1 MAVLGKIRQR
11 SIFLILVIG
20 MALFAF
26 VISGVFDGSS
36 SNAGPTDPIAVVNDE
51 EIDVTFF
58 RQMVEQTERAY
69 NYSTLQSVNLV
80 WNQALRNTIFDQEFK
95 KLGIDA
101 GKDQLEQIISS
112 DEAVINNPNF
122 QNEAGFFDF
131 GIFTDYIAQ
140 MRVQEPAAYENWKA
154 QEQSIIGVAKQR
166 IYLDLIKASGGM
178 TEAEAKALYHFENDN
193 INIEYV
199 QVPFDII
206 PDSLVTVTDAEVKQ
220 YIKNH
225 EQEYERAA
233 SRNLQY
239 VSFNEAPTEDDL
251 AAIRLR
257 LEGLKD
263 ERIAYNDVSKL
274 TDTIEGFKMTKN
286 IIDFVDRYSEI
297 PFDSVYRPRG
307 EYNNEYADILFGLD
321 VGEVFGPYRDG
332 RFFKIS
338 RLLDRKENASLRA
351 SHILIAFEG
360 ATRAP
365 ATVTRAK
372 EEARREANRVL
383 RLARRGNDNF
393 EELAREYSD
402 GPTKNRGGDLG
413 FFQEGQM
420 ATEFF
425 NFVDKN
431 RVGRIGL
438 VETEFGFHIIKVT
451 DKDDLA
457 LIADVANEAIA
468 SDQTANEVF
477 RSATKFEIVAFHFKF
492 RSATKFEMESN
503 DLNDFI
509 AVAEKNNYEVRP
521 VKQVTELE
529 ENMPGLFN
537 QRQIVRWAFD
547 DDTKVGDIKR
557 FSLTAGG
564 GYAVVQLTAVN
575 QKGLATVDEVGFQV
589 RRKIIQDKKAALI
602 KKQFQDIDSL
612 ETLAENEDLTL
623 ETASAIN
630 QKNPTL
636 VGAGNEP
643 YVVGAAFAMEEGA
656 VLELIQGE
664 LGLYKVK
671 LLKKNTAETL
681 DDYQQYSK
689 EYLRDASFTLPE
701 NVFLAL
707 ESYADIDDNRSLY
720 Y

>member
-1 MAVLGKIRQR
+1 MAILGKIRQQ

-26 VISGVFDGSS
+26 VISGVFDGNSANS
-36 SNAGPTDPIAVVNDE
+36 GPTDPIAVVNDE
-51 EIDVTFF
+51 EIDLTFF
-58 RQMVEQTERAY
+58 RQMVEQTERTY

-80 WNQALRNTIFDQEFK
+80 WNQALRNTIFNQEFE

-140 MRVQEPAAYENWKA
+140 LRVQEPAAYENWKA
-154 QEQSIIGVAKQR
+154 QEQSIINVAKQR
-166 IYLDLIKASGGM
+166 IYLDLIKSSGGM
-178 TEAEAKALYHFENDN
+178 TEAEARTLYHFENDN
-193 INIEYV
+193 INIEYL
-199 QVPFDII
+199 QIPFNEI
-206 PDSLVTVTDAEVKQ
+206 PDSLVSVSDAEVKQ
-220 YIKNH
+220 YIKSH
-225 EQEYERAA
+225 EKAYERSA

-239 VSFNEAPTEDDL
+239 VLFDESPTEDDL

-263 ERIAYNDVSKL
+263 EQIAYNNVSKL
-274 TDTIEGFKMTKN
+274 TDTIQGFRTAEN

-297 PFDSVYRPRG
+297 PFDSIYRPRG
-307 EYNNEYADILFGLD
+307 EFNNEYADILFGLE

-332 RFFKIS
+332 NYFKIS
-338 RLLDRKENASLRA
+338 RLLDRKEEASLRA

-365 ATVTRAK
+365 STVTRSKAEAK
-372 EEARREANRVL
+372 REANRVL
-383 RLARRGNDNF
+383 RFARRSGADF
-393 EELAREYSD
+393 EGLAREYSD
-402 GPTKNRGGDLG
+402 GPTKTRGGDLG

-420 ATEFF
+420 AEPFF
-425 NFVDKN
+425 DFVNEN

-457 LIADVANEAIA
+457 MIADVANEAVA
-468 SDQTANEVF
+468 SDETANEVF
-477 RSATKFEIVAFHFKF
+477 RKATQFEI
-492 RSATKFEMESN
+492 ESI
-503 DLNDFI
+503 DASDFI
-509 AVAEKNNYEVRP
+509 GSAEKYQYTVRP
-521 VKQVTELE
+521 VKQITALE
-529 ENMPGLFN
+529 ENLPGLFN

-547 DDTKVGDIKR
+547 DETRIGDVQR
-557 FSLTAGG
+557 FTLSSG
-564 GYAVVQLTAVN
+564 GYAVVQLTAIN
-575 QKGLATVDEVGFQV
+575 KKGLASIDEVGAEV
-589 RRKIIQDKKAALI
+589 KNKILQDKKAALI
-602 KKQFQDIDSL
+602 EKQYANETL
-612 ETLAENEDLTL
+612 ETLAENEAFTL

-643 YVVGAAFAMEEGA
+643 YVVGAAFTMEEGA
-656 VLELIQGE
+656 VSGLIQGE
-664 LGLYKVK
+664 RGMYKIKV
-671 LLKKNTAETL
+671 LKKNEAEPL
-681 DDYQQYSK
+681 EDYLQYSR
-689 EYLRDASFTLPE
+689 EYLRDASFRLLE
-701 NVFLAL
+701 NIFVAL
-707 ESYADIDDNRSLY
+707 ESNAAIEDNRALY

>member
-274 TDTIEGFKMTKN
+274 TDTIEGFRMTKN

-477 RSATKFEIVAFHFKF
+477 RSATKFE
-492 RSATKFEMESN
+492 MESN

-509 AVAEKNNYEVRP
+509 AVAEKSNYEVRP

>member
-1 MAVLGKIRQR
+1 MAILGKIRQR

-26 VISGVFDGSS
+26 VISGVFDGNSANS
-36 SNAGPTDPIAVVNDE
+36 GPTDPIAVINEE
-51 EIDVTFF
+51 EIDLTFF
-58 RQMVEQTERAY
+58 RQMVEQTERTY

-80 WNQALRNTIFDQEFK
+80 WNQALRNTIFNQEFE

-112 DEAVINNPNF
+112 DEAVVNNPNF

-140 MRVQEPAAYENWKA
+140 LRLQEPAAYENWKA
-154 QEQSIIGVAKQR
+154 QEQSIINVAKQR
-166 IYLDLIKASGGM
+166 IYLDLIKSSGGM

-193 INIEYV
+193 INVEYL
-199 QVPFDII
+199 QIPFDEI
-206 PDSLVTVTDAEVKQ
+206 PDSLVSVTDAEVKQ
-220 YIKNH
+220 YINSH
-225 EQEYERAA
+225 EKAYERSA

-239 VSFNEAPTEDDL
+239 VLFDESPTEDDL
-251 AAIRLR
+251 ASIRLR
-257 LEGLKD
+257 LEGLK
-263 ERIAYNDVSKL
+263 EEQIAYNDVSKL
-274 TDTIEGFKMTKN
+274 TDTIQGFRTAEN
-286 IIDFVDRYSEI
+286 IVDFVERYSEI

-307 EYNNEYADILFGLD
+307 EFNNEYADLLFGLE

-332 RFFKIS
+332 NYFKIS
-338 RLLDRKENASLRA
+338 RLLDRKEDASLRA

-365 ATVTRAK
+365 ATVTRTK
-372 EEARREANRVL
+372 TEAQREANRVL
-383 RLARRGNDNF
+383 RLARRSGADF

-402 GPTKNRGGDLG
+402 GPTKTRGGDLG

-420 ATEFF
+420 AEPFF
-425 NFVDKN
+425 DFVNKN

-457 LIADVANEAIA
+457 MIADVANEAVA
-468 SDQTANEVF
+468 SDETANEIF
-477 RSATKFEIVAFHFKF
+477 RKATQFEI
-492 RSATKFEMESN
+492 EST
-503 DLNDFI
+503 DASDFI
-509 AVAEKNNYEVRP
+509 GSAEKYQYTVRP
-521 VKQVTELE
+521 VKQITALE
-529 ENMPGLFN
+529 ENLPGLFN

-547 DDTKVGDIKR
+547 EDTRIGDVNR
-557 FSLTAGG
+557 FTLSSG
-564 GYAVVQLTAVN
+564 GYAVVQLTAIN
-575 QKGLATVDEVGFQV
+575 KKGLAPLEEVGAEV
-589 RRKIIQDKKAALI
+589 RAKIIQDKKAALI
-602 KKQFQDIDSL
+602 QKQYADKTL
-612 ETLAENEDLTL
+612 EMLAENEAFTL

-643 YVVGAAFAMEEGA
+643 YVVGAAFTMEEGT
-656 VLELIQGE
+656 VSDLIQGE
-664 LGLYKVK
+664 RGMYKIKV
-671 LLKKNTAETL
+671 LKKNVAEPL
-681 DDYQQYSK
+681 EDYIQYSR
-689 EYLRDASFTLPE
+689 EYLQDASFRLLE
-701 NVFLAL
+701 NIFVAL
-707 ESYADIDDNRSLY
+707 ESNAAIEDNRALY

>member
-274 TDTIEGFKMTKN
+274 TDTIEGFRMTKN

-360 ATRAP
+360 ATR

-468 SDQTANEVF
+468 SDQTANEV
-477 RSATKFEIVAFHFKF
+477 F

-689 EYLRDASFTLPE
+689 EYLRDASFTLLE

>member
-36 SNAGPTDPIAVVNDE
+36 SNTGPTDPIAVVNDE
-51 EIDVTFF
+51 EIDVMFF
-58 RQMVEQTERAY
+58 RQMVEQTERTY

-233 SRNLQY
+233 SRNLQF
-239 VSFNEAPTEDDL
+239 VSFDEAPTEDDL

-274 TDTIEGFKMTKN
+274 TDTIEGFIMTKN

-365 ATVTRAK
+365 ARVTRTK

-383 RLARRGNDNF
+383 RLARRGNNNF

-468 SDQTANEVF
+468 SDHTANEVF
-477 RSATKFEIVAFHFKF
+477 RSATKFE
-492 RSATKFEMESN
+492 MESN
-503 DLNDFI
+503 NLKDFM

-537 QRQIVRWAFD
+537 QRQIVRWAFE

-557 FSLTAGG
+557 FSLTGGG

-575 QKGLATVDEVGFQV
+575 KKGLATVDEVGTQV
-589 RRKIIQDKKAALI
+589 RRQIIKDKKAAII
-602 KKQFQDIDSL
+602 KKQFQNIDSL
-612 ETLAENEDLTL
+612 ETLAENEELTL

-643 YVVGAAFAMEEGA
+643 YVVGAAFAMEEGT
-656 VLELIQGE
+656 VSELIQGE

-681 DDYQQYSK
+681 EDYQQYSK
-689 EYLRDASFTLPE
+689 EYLRDASFALLE

-707 ESYADIDDNRSLY
+707 ESYADIEDNRSLY

>member
-274 TDTIEGFKMTKN
+274 TDTIEGFRMTKN

-477 RSATKFEIVAFHFKF
+477 RSATKFE
-492 RSATKFEMESN
+492 MESN

-656 VLELIQGE
+656 VSELIQGE

-701 NVFLAL
+701 YVFLAL

>member
-274 TDTIEGFKMTKN
+274 TDTIEGFRMTKN

-360 ATRAP
+360 ATR

-468 SDQTANEVF
+468 SYQTANEV
-477 RSATKFEIVAFHFKF
+477 F

-656 VLELIQGE
+656 VSELIQGE

-689 EYLRDASFTLPE
+689 EYLRDASFTLLE

>member
-36 SNAGPTDPIAVVNDE
+36 SNTGPTDPIAVVNDE
-51 EIDVTFF
+51 EIDVMFF
-58 RQMVEQTERAY
+58 RQMVEQTERTY

-140 MRVQEPAAYENWKA
+140 MRVQEPVAYENWKA

-206 PDSLVTVTDAEVKQ
+206 PDSLVTVTDAEVKK
-220 YIKNH
+220 YVKNH

-233 SRNLQY
+233 SRNLQF
-239 VSFNEAPTEDDL
+239 VSFDEAPTEDDL

-274 TDTIEGFKMTKN
+274 TDTIEGFRMTKD
-286 IIDFVDRYSEI
+286 IIDFVDRYSET
-297 PFDSVYRPRG
+297 PFDSIYRPRG

-338 RLLDRKENASLRA
+338 RLLDRKQNASLRA
-351 SHILIAFEG
+351 SHILVAFEG

-365 ATVTRAK
+365 ARVTRTK
-372 EEARREANRVL
+372 EEARREANRLL
-383 RLARRGNDNF
+383 RLARRGNNNF

-457 LIADVANEAIA
+457 LIVDVANEAIA

-477 RSATKFEIVAFHFKF
+477 RSATKFE
-492 RSATKFEMESN
+492 MESN
-503 DLNDFI
+503 DLNDFM

-537 QRQIVRWAFD
+537 QRQIVRWAFE

-557 FSLTAGG
+557 FSLTGGG

-575 QKGLATVDEVGFQV
+575 KKGLATVDEVGTQV
-589 RRKIIQDKKAALI
+589 RRQIVKDKKTAII

-612 ETLAENEDLTL
+612 ETLAENEELTL

-643 YVVGAAFAMEEGA
+643 YVVGAAFAMEEGT
-656 VLELIQGE
+656 VSELIQGE

-681 DDYQQYSK
+681 EDYQQYSK
-689 EYLRDASFTLPE
+689 EYLRDASFALLE

-707 ESYADIDDNRSLY
+707 ESYADIEDNRSLY

>member
-36 SNAGPTDPIAVVNDE
+36 SNTGPTDPIAVVNDE
-51 EIDVTFF
+51 EIDVMFF
-58 RQMVEQTERAY
+58 RQMVEQTERTY

-233 SRNLQY
+233 SRNLQF
-239 VSFNEAPTEDDL
+239 VSFDEAPTEDDL

-274 TDTIEGFKMTKN
+274 TDTIEGFRMTKD
-286 IIDFVDRYSEI
+286 IIDFVDRYSET
-297 PFDSVYRPRG
+297 PFDSIYRPRG

-365 ATVTRAK
+365 AKVTRTK
-372 EEARREANRVL
+372 EEARREANRLL
-383 RLARRGNDNF
+383 RLARRGNNNF
-393 EELAREYSD
+393 EELARENSD
-402 GPTKNRGGDLG
+402 GPTKNIGGDLG

-468 SDQTANEVF
+468 SDQTVNEV
-477 RSATKFEIVAFHFKF
+477 F

-503 DLNDFI
+503 DLNDFM

-537 QRQIVRWAFD
+537 QRQIVRWAFE

-557 FSLTAGG
+557 FSLTGGG

-575 QKGLATVDEVGFQV
+575 KKGLVTVDEVGTQV
-589 RRKIIQDKKAALI
+589 RRQIVKDKKAAII

-612 ETLAENEDLTL
+612 ETLAENEELTL

-643 YVVGAAFAMEEGA
+643 YVVGAAFAMEEGT
-656 VLELIQGE
+656 VSELIQGE

-681 DDYQQYSK
+681 EDYQQYSK
-689 EYLRDASFTLPE
+689 EYLRDASFALLE

>member
-154 QEQSIIGVAKQR
+154 QERSIIGVAKQR

-274 TDTIEGFKMTKN
+274 TDTIEGFRMTKN

-477 RSATKFEIVAFHFKF
+477 RSATKFE
-492 RSATKFEMESN
+492 MESN

-656 VLELIQGE
+656 VSELIQGE

-681 DDYQQYSK
+681 DDYQQYNK
-689 EYLRDASFTLPE
+689 EY
-701 NVFLAL
+701 
-707 ESYADIDDNRSLY
+707 
-720 Y
+720 

>member
-1 MAVLGKIRQR
+1 MAILGKIRQR

-26 VISGVFDGSS
+26 VISGVFDGNSANS
-36 SNAGPTDPIAVVNDE
+36 GPTDPIAVVNDE
-51 EIDVTFF
+51 EIDLTFF
-58 RQMVEQTERAY
+58 RQMVEQTERTY

-80 WNQALRNTIFDQEFK
+80 WNQALRNTIFNQEFE

-140 MRVQEPAAYENWKA
+140 LRVQEPAAYENWKA
-154 QEQSIIGVAKQR
+154 QEQSIINVAKQR
-166 IYLDLIKASGGM
+166 IYLDLIKSSGGM
-178 TEAEAKALYHFENDN
+178 TEAEARTLYHFENDN
-193 INIEYV
+193 INIEYL
-199 QVPFDII
+199 QIPFDEI
-206 PDSLVTVTDAEVKQ
+206 PDSLVSVSDAEIKQ
-220 YIKNH
+220 YIKSH
-225 EQEYERAA
+225 EKAYERSA

-239 VSFNEAPTEDDL
+239 VLFDESPTEDDL
-251 AAIRLR
+251 ATIRLR

-263 ERIAYNDVSKL
+263 EQIAYNDVSKL
-274 TDTIEGFKMTKN
+274 TDTIQGFRTTEN

-297 PFDSVYRPRG
+297 PFDSIYRPRG
-307 EYNNEYADILFGLD
+307 EFNNEYADILFGLE

-332 RFFKIS
+332 NYFKIS
-338 RLLDRKENASLRA
+338 RLLDRKEEASLRA

-365 ATVTRAK
+365 STVTRSKA
-372 EEARREANRVL
+372 EAQREANRVL
-383 RLARRGNDNF
+383 RLARRNGADF
-393 EELAREYSD
+393 EGLAREYSD
-402 GPTKNRGGDLG
+402 GPTKTRGGDLG

-420 ATEFF
+420 AEPFF
-425 NFVDKN
+425 DFVNKN

-457 LIADVANEAIA
+457 MIADVANEAVA
-468 SDQTANEVF
+468 SDETANEIF
-477 RSATKFEIVAFHFKF
+477 RKATQFEI
-492 RSATKFEMESN
+492 ESI
-503 DLNDFI
+503 DASDFI
-509 AVAEKNNYEVRP
+509 GSAEKYQYTVRP
-521 VKQVTELE
+521 VKKITALE
-529 ENMPGLFN
+529 ENLPGLFN

-547 DDTKVGDIKR
+547 DETRIGDVQR
-557 FSLTAGG
+557 FTLSSG
-564 GYAVVQLTAVN
+564 GYAVVQLTAIN
-575 QKGLATVDEVGFQV
+575 KKGLASIDEVGAEV
-589 RRKIIQDKKAALI
+589 RNKILQDKKAALI
-602 KKQFQDIDSL
+602 EKQYAN
-612 ETLAENEDLTL
+612 ETLEALAEKEVFTL

-643 YVVGAAFAMEEGA
+643 YVVGAAFTMEEGA
-656 VLELIQGE
+656 VSGLIQGE
-664 LGLYKVK
+664 RGMYKIKV
-671 LLKKNTAETL
+671 LKKNEAEPL
-681 DDYQQYSK
+681 EDYLQYSR
-689 EYLRDASFTLPE
+689 EYLRDASFRLLE
-701 NVFLAL
+701 NIFVAL
-707 ESYADIDDNRSLY
+707 ESNAAIEDNRALY

>member
-274 TDTIEGFKMTKN
+274 TDTIEGFRMTKN

-438 VETEFGFHIIKVT
+438 VETEFGFHIIRVT

-468 SDQTANEVF
+468 SDQTANEV
-477 RSATKFEIVAFHFKF
+477 F

-656 VLELIQGE
+656 VSELIQGN

-689 EYLRDASFTLPE
+689 EYLRDASFALLE

>member
-36 SNAGPTDPIAVVNDE
+36 SNTGPTDPIAVVNDE
-51 EIDVTFF
+51 EIDVMFF
-58 RQMVEQTERAY
+58 RQMVEQTERTY

-166 IYLDLIKASGGM
+166 IYLDLIKASEGM

-233 SRNLQY
+233 SRNLQF
-239 VSFNEAPTEDDL
+239 VSFDEAPTEDDL

-274 TDTIEGFKMTKN
+274 TDTIEGFRMTKD
-286 IIDFVDRYSEI
+286 IIDFVDRYSET
-297 PFDSVYRPRG
+297 PFDSIYRPRG

-338 RLLDRKENASLRA
+338 RLLDRKENESLRA

-365 ATVTRAK
+365 ARVTRTK

-383 RLARRGNDNF
+383 RLARRGNNNF

-477 RSATKFEIVAFHFKF
+477 RSATKFE
-492 RSATKFEMESN
+492 MESN
-503 DLNDFI
+503 DLNDFM

-537 QRQIVRWAFD
+537 QRQIVRWAFE

-557 FSLTAGG
+557 FSLTGGG

-575 QKGLATVDEVGFQV
+575 KKGLATVDEVGTQV
-589 RRKIIQDKKAALI
+589 RRQIVKDKKAAII
-602 KKQFQDIDSL
+602 KKQFQNIDSL
-612 ETLAENEDLTL
+612 ETLAENEELTL

-643 YVVGAAFAMEEGA
+643 YVVGAAFAMEEGT
-656 VLELIQGE
+656 VSELIQGE

-681 DDYQQYSK
+681 EDYQQYSK
-689 EYLRDASFTLPE
+689 EYLRDASFALLE

>member
-36 SNAGPTDPIAVVNDE
+36 SNTGPTDPIAVVNDE
-51 EIDVTFF
+51 EIDVMFF
-58 RQMVEQTERAY
+58 RQMVEQTERTY

-166 IYLDLIKASGGM
+166 IYLELIKASGGM

-274 TDTIEGFKMTKN
+274 TDTIEGFRMTKN

-383 RLARRGNDNF
+383 RLSRRGNDNF

-468 SDQTANEVF
+468 SYQTANEV
-477 RSATKFEIVAFHFKF
+477 F

-612 ETLAENEDLTL
+612 ETIAENEDLTL

-656 VLELIQGE
+656 VSELIQGE

-689 EYLRDASFTLPE
+689 EYLRDASFALLE

>member
-274 TDTIEGFKMTKN
+274 TDTIEGFRMTKN

-477 RSATKFEIVAFHFKF
+477 RSATKFE
-492 RSATKFEMESN
+492 MESN

-602 KKQFQDIDSL
+602 KKQFKKIDSL
-612 ETLAENEDLTL
+612 ETLADNEDLTL

-643 YVVGAAFAMEEGA
+643 YLVGAAFAMEEGA
-656 VLELIQGE
+656 VSELIQGD

>member
-1 MAVLGKIRQR
+1 MAILGKIRQR

-26 VISGVFDGSS
+26 VISGVFDGNSANS
-36 SNAGPTDPIAVVNDE
+36 GPTDPIAVVNDE
-51 EIDVTFF
+51 EIDLTFF
-58 RQMVEQTERAY
+58 RQMVEQTERTY

-80 WNQALRNTIFDQEFK
+80 WNQVLRNTIFNQEFE

-140 MRVQEPAAYENWKA
+140 LRVQEPAAYENWKA
-154 QEQSIIGVAKQR
+154 QEQSIINVAKQR
-166 IYLDLIKASGGM
+166 IYLDLIKSSGGM
-178 TEAEAKALYHFENDN
+178 TEAEARTLYHFENDN
-193 INIEYV
+193 INIEYL
-199 QVPFDII
+199 QIPFDEI
-206 PDSLVTVTDAEVKQ
+206 PDSLVSVSDAEVKQ
-220 YIKNH
+220 YIKSH
-225 EQEYERAA
+225 EKAYERSA

-239 VSFNEAPTEDDL
+239 VLFDESPTEDDL

-263 ERIAYNDVSKL
+263 EQIAYNDVSKL
-274 TDTIEGFKMTKN
+274 TDTIQGFRTAEN

-297 PFDSVYRPRG
+297 PFDSIYRPRG
-307 EYNNEYADILFGLD
+307 EFNNEYADILFGLE

-332 RFFKIS
+332 NYFKIS
-338 RLLDRKENASLRA
+338 RLLDRKEEASLRA

-365 ATVTRAK
+365 STVTRSKA
-372 EEARREANRVL
+372 EAQREANRVL
-383 RLARRGNDNF
+383 RLARRSGADF
-393 EELAREYSD
+393 EGLARKYSD
-402 GPTKNRGGDLG
+402 GPTKTRGGDLG

-420 ATEFF
+420 AVPFF
-425 NFVDKN
+425 DFVNEN

-457 LIADVANEAIA
+457 MIADVANEAVA
-468 SDQTANEVF
+468 SDETANEIF
-477 RSATKFEIVAFHFKF
+477 RKATQFEI
-492 RSATKFEMESN
+492 ESI
-503 DLNDFI
+503 DASDFI
-509 AVAEKNNYEVRP
+509 GSAEKYQYTVRP
-521 VKQVTELE
+521 VKQITALE
-529 ENMPGLFN
+529 ENLPGLFN
-537 QRQIVRWAFD
+537 QRQIVRWAYD
-547 DDTKVGDIKR
+547 DETRIGDVQR
-557 FSLTAGG
+557 FTLSSG
-564 GYAVVQLTAVN
+564 GYAVVQLTAIN
-575 QKGLATVDEVGFQV
+575 KKGLASIDEVGAEV
-589 RRKIIQDKKAALI
+589 RNKILQDKKAALI
-602 KKQFQDIDSL
+602 EKQYAN
-612 ETLAENEDLTL
+612 ETLEALAEKEVFTL

-643 YVVGAAFAMEEGA
+643 YVVGAAFTMEEGA
-656 VLELIQGE
+656 VSGLIQGE
-664 LGLYKVK
+664 RGMYKIKV
-671 LLKKNTAETL
+671 LKKNEAEPL
-681 DDYQQYSK
+681 EDYLQYSR
-689 EYLRDASFTLPE
+689 EYLRDASFRLLE
-701 NVFLAL
+701 NIFVAL
-707 ESYADIDDNRSLY
+707 ESNAAIEDNRALY

>member
-274 TDTIEGFKMTKN
+274 TDTIEGFRMTKN

-477 RSATKFEIVAFHFKF
+477 RSATKFE
-492 RSATKFEMESN
+492 MESN

-521 VKQVTELE
+521 IKQVTELE

-643 YVVGAAFAMEEGA
+643 YVVGAAFVMEEGA
-656 VLELIQGE
+656 VSELIQGE

-671 LLKKNTAETL
+671 LLKKNIAETL

-689 EYLRDASFTLPE
+689 EYLRDASFTLLE

>member
-80 WNQALRNTIFDQEFK
+80 WNQALRNTIFDQEFE

-166 IYLDLIKASGGM
+166 IYLELIKASGGM

-274 TDTIEGFKMTKN
+274 TDTIEGFRMTKN

-372 EEARREANRVL
+372 EEARRQANRVL

-468 SDQTANEVF
+468 SDQTANEV
-477 RSATKFEIVAFHFKF
+477 F

-656 VLELIQGE
+656 VSELIQGE

-689 EYLRDASFTLPE
+689 EYLRDASFTLLE

>member
-1 MAVLGKIRQR
+1 MAVLGKIRQQ
-11 SIFLILVIG
+11 SIILILVIG

-26 VISGVFDGSS
+26 VISGVFDGNSA
-36 SNAGPTDPIAVVNDE
+36 SNGPTDPIALVNEE

-80 WNQALRNTIFDQEFK
+80 WNQALRNTIFEQEYE

-112 DEAVINNPNF
+112 DDAVVNNPSF

-140 MRVQEPAAYENWKA
+140 MRIQEPAAYENWKA
-154 QEQSIIGVAKQR
+154 QEKSITGVAKQR
-166 IYLDLIKASGGM
+166 IYLDLIKSSGGM
-178 TEAEAKALYHFENDN
+178 TETEAKALYHFENDN

-199 QVPFDII
+199 QIPFDVI
-206 PDSLVTVTDAEVKQ
+206 PDSLVSVTDAEIKR
-220 YIKNH
+220 YINDH
-225 EQEYERAA
+225 EMDYERDS
-233 SRNLQY
+233 SRNLQF
-239 VSFNEAPTEDDL
+239 VSFEESPTQDDL
-251 AAIRLR
+251 DRIRLR

-274 TDTIEGFKMTKN
+274 TDTIEGFKNTKN
-286 IIDFVDRYSEI
+286 IIDFVDQYSEI

-307 EYNNEYADILFGLD
+307 QFNNEYADILFGLE
-321 VGEVFGPYRDG
+321 VGEVFGPYRDSNY
-332 RFFKIS
+332 FKIS

-360 ATRAP
+360 ATRAEEI
-365 ATVTRAK
+365 TRSK
-372 EEARREANRVL
+372 EEAKREANRVF

-420 ATEFF
+420 AQEFF
-425 NFVDKN
+425 NYVNKN
-431 RVGRIGL
+431 KVGRIGL

-457 LIADVANEAIA
+457 MIADVAIEAIA
-468 SDQTANEVF
+468 SDETANEVF
-477 RSATKFEIVAFHFKF
+477 RK
-492 RSATKFEMESN
+492 ATKFEMESN
-503 DLNDFI
+503 DTKDFL
-509 AVAEKNNYEVRP
+509 ATAEKYNYQVRP
-521 VKQVTELE
+521 VRQISVLE
-529 ENMPGLFN
+529 ENMPGLYN
-537 QRQIVRWAFD
+537 QRQIVRWGFE
-547 DDTKVGDIKR
+547 DDTKVGDIRR
-557 FSLTAGG
+557 FSLTGGG
-564 GYAVVQLTAVN
+564 GYAVVQLTAIN
-575 QKGLATVDEVGFQV
+575 KKGLASIDEVGAQV
-589 RRKIIQDKKAALI
+589 RNIITQNKKAALI
-602 KKQFQDIDSL
+602 KKQYESINSL
-612 ETLAENEDLTL
+612 EALAEDEDLTI

-643 YVVGAAFAMEEGA
+643 YVVGAAFVMEEGT
-656 VLELIQGE
+656 LSGLIQGE
-664 LGLYKVK
+664 RGIYKVK
-671 LLKKNTAETL
+671 LLKKNEAEPL
-681 DDYQQYSK
+681 EDYNEFSK
-689 EYLRDASFTLPE
+689 EYLRQASFTLLE

-707 ESYADIDDNRSLY
+707 ESNANIEDNRALY

>member
-80 WNQALRNTIFDQEFK
+80 WNQALRNTIFDQEFE

-239 VSFNEAPTEDDL
+239 VSFKEAPTEDDL

-257 LEGLKD
+257 LDGLKD

-274 TDTIEGFKMTKN
+274 TDTIEGFRMTKN

-372 EEARREANRVL
+372 EEARIEANRVL

-438 VETEFGFHIIKVT
+438 VETEFGFHIIRVT

-477 RSATKFEIVAFHFKF
+477 RSATKFE
-492 RSATKFEMESN
+492 MESN

-521 VKQVTELE
+521 IKQVTELE

-643 YVVGAAFAMEEGA
+643 YVVGAAFVMEEGA
-656 VLELIQGE
+656 VSELIQGE

-671 LLKKNTAETL
+671 LLKKNIAETL

-689 EYLRDASFTLPE
+689 EYLRDASFTLLE

>member
-239 VSFNEAPTEDDL
+239 VSFKEAPTEDDL

-257 LEGLKD
+257 LDGLKD

-274 TDTIEGFKMTKN
+274 TDTIEGFRMTKN

-477 RSATKFEIVAFHFKF
+477 RSATKFE
-492 RSATKFEMESN
+492 MESN

-656 VLELIQGE
+656 VSELIQGE

>member
-1 MAVLGKIRQR
+1 MAILGKIRQR

-26 VISGVFDGSS
+26 VISGVFDGNSA
-36 SNAGPTDPIAVVNDE
+36 NNGPTDPIAVVNDE
-51 EIDVTFF
+51 EIDLTFF
-58 RQMVEQTERAY
+58 RQMVEQTERTY

-80 WNQALRNTIFDQEFK
+80 WNQALRNTIFNQEFE

-140 MRVQEPAAYENWKA
+140 LSVQEPAAYENWKA
-154 QEQSIIGVAKQR
+154 QEQNIINVAKQR
-166 IYLDLIKASGGM
+166 IYLDLIKSSGGM
-178 TEAEAKALYHFENDN
+178 TEAEARTLYHFENDN
-193 INIEYV
+193 INIEYL
-199 QVPFDII
+199 QIPFDEI
-206 PDSLVTVTDAEVKQ
+206 PDSLVSVSDAEIKQ
-220 YIKNH
+220 YIKSH
-225 EQEYERAA
+225 EKAYERSA

-239 VSFNEAPTEDDL
+239 VLFDESPTEDDL

-263 ERIAYNDVSKL
+263 EQIAYNDVSKL
-274 TDTIEGFKMTKN
+274 TDTIQGFRTAEN

-297 PFDSVYRPRG
+297 PFDSIYRPRG
-307 EYNNEYADILFGLD
+307 EFNNEYADILFGLE

-332 RFFKIS
+332 NYFKIS
-338 RLLDRKENASLRA
+338 RLLDRKEDASLRA

-365 ATVTRAK
+365 STVTRSKA
-372 EEARREANRVL
+372 EAQREANRVL
-383 RLARRGNDNF
+383 RLARRNGADF
-393 EELAREYSD
+393 EGLAREYSD
-402 GPTKNRGGDLG
+402 GPTKTRGGDLG

-420 ATEFF
+420 AEPFF
-425 NFVDKN
+425 DFVNKN

-457 LIADVANEAIA
+457 MIADVANEAVA
-468 SDQTANEVF
+468 SDETANEIF
-477 RSATKFEIVAFHFKF
+477 RKATQFEI
-492 RSATKFEMESN
+492 ESI
-503 DLNDFI
+503 DASDFI
-509 AVAEKNNYEVRP
+509 GSAEKYQYTVRP
-521 VKQVTELE
+521 VKQITALE
-529 ENMPGLFN
+529 ENLPGLFN
-537 QRQIVRWAFD
+537 QRQIVRWAYD
-547 DDTKVGDIKR
+547 DETRIGDVQR
-557 FSLTAGG
+557 FTLSSG
-564 GYAVVQLTAVN
+564 GYAVVQLTAIN
-575 QKGLATVDEVGFQV
+575 KKGLASMDEVGAEV
-589 RRKIIQDKKAALI
+589 RNKILQDKKAALI
-602 KKQFQDIDSL
+602 EKQYAN
-612 ETLAENEDLTL
+612 ETLEALAEKEVFTL

-643 YVVGAAFAMEEGA
+643 YVVGAAFTMEEGA
-656 VLELIQGE
+656 VSGLIQGE
-664 LGLYKVK
+664 RGMYKIKV
-671 LLKKNTAETL
+671 LKKNEAEPL
-681 DDYQQYSK
+681 EDYLQYSR
-689 EYLRDASFTLPE
+689 EYLRDASFRLLE
-701 NVFLAL
+701 NIFVAL
-707 ESYADIDDNRSLY
+707 ESNAAIEDNRALY

>member
-1 MAVLGKIRQR
+1 MAILGKIRQR

-26 VISGVFDGSS
+26 VISGVFDGNSANS
-36 SNAGPTDPIAVVNDE
+36 GPTDPIAVVNDE
-51 EIDVTFF
+51 EIDLTFF
-58 RQMVEQTERAY
+58 RQMVEQTERTY

-80 WNQALRNTIFDQEFK
+80 WNQALRNTIFNQEFE

-140 MRVQEPAAYENWKA
+140 LSVQEPAAYENWKA
-154 QEQSIIGVAKQR
+154 QEQSIINVAKQR
-166 IYLDLIKASGGM
+166 IYLDLIKSSGGM
-178 TEAEAKALYHFENDN
+178 TEAEARTLYHFENDN
-193 INIEYV
+193 INIEYL
-199 QVPFDII
+199 QIPFDEI
-206 PDSLVTVTDAEVKQ
+206 PDSLVSVSDAEIKQ
-220 YIKNH
+220 YIKSH
-225 EQEYERAA
+225 EKAYERSA

-239 VSFNEAPTEDDL
+239 VLFDESPTEDDL

-263 ERIAYNDVSKL
+263 EQIAYNDVSKL
-274 TDTIEGFKMTKN
+274 TDTIQGFRTAEN

-297 PFDSVYRPRG
+297 PFDSIYRPRG
-307 EYNNEYADILFGLD
+307 EFNNEYADILFGLE

-332 RFFKIS
+332 NYFKIS
-338 RLLDRKENASLRA
+338 RLLDRKEEASLRA

-365 ATVTRAK
+365 STVTRSKA
-372 EEARREANRVL
+372 EAQREANRVL
-383 RLARRGNDNF
+383 RLARRSGADF
-393 EELAREYSD
+393 EGLARKYSD
-402 GPTKNRGGDLG
+402 GPTKTRGGDLG

-420 ATEFF
+420 AVPFF
-425 NFVDKN
+425 DFVNEN

-457 LIADVANEAIA
+457 MIADVANEAVA
-468 SDQTANEVF
+468 SDETANEIF
-477 RSATKFEIVAFHFKF
+477 RKATQFEI
-492 RSATKFEMESN
+492 ESI
-503 DLNDFI
+503 DASDFI
-509 AVAEKNNYEVRP
+509 GSAEKYQYTVRP
-521 VKQVTELE
+521 VKQITALE
-529 ENMPGLFN
+529 ENLPGLFN
-537 QRQIVRWAFD
+537 QRQIVRWAYD
-547 DDTKVGDIKR
+547 DETRIGDVQR
-557 FSLTAGG
+557 FTLSSG
-564 GYAVVQLTAVN
+564 GYAVVQLTAIN
-575 QKGLATVDEVGFQV
+575 KKGLASIDEVGAEV
-589 RRKIIQDKKAALI
+589 RNKILQDKKAALI
-602 KKQFQDIDSL
+602 EKQYAN
-612 ETLAENEDLTL
+612 ETLEALAEKEVFTL

-643 YVVGAAFAMEEGA
+643 YVVGAAFTMEEGA
-656 VLELIQGE
+656 VSGLIQGE
-664 LGLYKVK
+664 RGMYKIKV
-671 LLKKNTAETL
+671 LKKNEAEPL
-681 DDYQQYSK
+681 EDYLQYSR
-689 EYLRDASFTLPE
+689 EYLRDASFRLLE
-701 NVFLAL
+701 NIFVAL
-707 ESYADIDDNRSLY
+707 ESNAAIEDNRALY

>member
-274 TDTIEGFKMTKN
+274 TDTIEGFRMTKN

-365 ATVTRAK
+365 ATLTRAK

-468 SDQTANEVF
+468 SDQTANEV
-477 RSATKFEIVAFHFKF
+477 F

-656 VLELIQGE
+656 VSELIQGE